1 MAQPRDPAIERL
13 RDLVAIESVN
23 PFMDAA
29 GSGEA
34 AVAEYLVRALGA
46 LGLEVERRDVH
57 PPSGGRPARAN
68 VVARLAGRGPGPG
81 LVVEAHM
88 DTVPAVA
95 GQVEPF
101 TPRIEGGRLWGRGAC
116 DTKGSMAAM
125 VEALA
130 RVARGGAKPPREVWF
145 LAAVDEEYS
154 FTGIKALAQ
163 QGVRAAG
170 AVVGEPTDL
179 AVVVAHKGLV
189 RWRMH
194 VAGKAAHSSRPTEGV
209 NAILKMSTLLRGL
222 DEQLPLRFAA
232 RSHPRLGPPTWNV
245 GRIGGGIQT
254 NIVPDACWVEID
266 RRLVPGESPEAALAE
281 VRELAAGIAR
291 HEPDLAVRFDP
302 PFLADDP
309 LETPDDAPIV
319 AAAQAAVRAAG
330 GEGRLAGAPYGTDGS
345 TLSRAGVP
353 TVVLG
358 PGRIDVAHTALES
371 VPLEQVVA
379 AVTVYERLIRDG
391 LRSAG

>member
-1 MAQPRDPAIERL
+1 MTQPREPVIERL

-23 PFMDAA
+23 PFMDPA
-29 GSGEA
+29 GSGEVG
-34 AVAEYLVRALGA
+34 VADYLVRTLVP
-46 LGLEVERRDVH
+46 LGLEVERHEVH

-68 VVARLAGRGPGPG
+68 VVARLAGRTPGPG
-81 LVVEAHM
+81 LILEAHM

-101 TPRIEGGRLWGRGAC
+101 TPRIDGGRLWGRGAC

-130 RVARGGAKPPREVWF
+130 RVARGGGKPPREVWF
-145 LAAVDEEYS
+145 LATVDEEYS
-154 FTGIKALAQ
+154 FTGVRALVT

-209 NAILKMSTLLRGL
+209 NAILKMAALLRGL
-222 DEQLPLRFAA
+222 EERLPPRFAA
-232 RSHPRLGPPTWNV
+232 RSHPRLGPPTWNA
-245 GRIGGGIQT
+245 GRIGGGLQP

-266 RRLVPGESPEAALAE
+266 RRLVPGESPETALAE
-281 VRELAAGIAR
+281 VRELAAEIAR
-291 HEPDLAVRFDP
+291 HEPDLAVRLDP

-309 LETPDDAPIV
+309 LETPDDAAIV
-319 AAAQAAVRAAG
+319 AAAQRAVRAAG

-345 TLSRAGVP
+345 TLSTAGVP

-358 PGRIDVAHTALES
+358 PGSIDAAHTARES
-371 VPLEQVVA
+371 VPLDQVVA
-379 AVTVYERLIRDG
+379 AAAVYERLVREG
-391 LRSAG
+391 VS